1 LRSAH
6 GKVFTA
12 VAEVRA
18 TTGNSL
24 IRQLAS
30 DANQTVLD
38 HIAMLE
44 RTGDVD
50 FDALALDAAKGLT
63 AGPTGPPPP
72 APGASTVSVRPA
84 RPTGDPALTSSPSA
98 LPTDGTVGTER
109 PQPSDPQG
117 VLR

>member
-1 LRSAH
+1 MRSAH

-44 RTGDVD
+44 RTEDVD

-63 AGPTGPPPP
+63 AGTTGPPPP
-72 APGASTVSVRPA
+72 APGAPPSRCGPRGRPVT
-84 RPTGDPALTSSPSA
+84 PP
-98 LPTDGTVGTER
+98 
-109 PQPSDPQG
+109 
-117 VLR
+117 